1 LQAVSYFHQ
10 IGVVHRDLKPE
21 NILIDKEQN
30 NILKVIDFGTAIV
43 YNRNSE
49 LLNGVK
55 GTSYYIAPEVLQS

>member
-1 LQAVSYFHQ
+1 MQAVSYFHQ

-43 YNRNSE
+43 YDKKNE

>member
-1 LQAVSYFHQ
+1 
-10 IGVVHRDLKPE
+10 
-21 NILIDKEQN
+21 LIDKEQN

-43 YNRNSE
+43 YDKKNE

>member
-1 LQAVSYFHQ
+1 MQAVSYFHQ

-43 YNRNSE
+43 YDKKSE

>member
-1 LQAVSYFHQ
+1 MQAVSYFHQ

-43 YNRNSE
+43 YDKNSE

>member
-43 YNRNSE
+43 YDKKNE

>member
-1 LQAVSYFHQ
+1 MQAVSYFHQ